1 MRKKQ
6 VKSDSGLNNKRT
18 DTSRWSR
25 QTDIHVATDYRQFL
39 GFCSII
45 VEVSI
50 LLQSHAMSLCT
61 NHPVTQ
67 CQIPEEWRPL
77 LAKVKCK
84 EIVEA
89 GFKRREL

>member
-1 MRKKQ
+1 M
-6 VKSDSGLNNKRT
+6 V
-18 DTSRWSR
+18 
-25 QTDIHVATDYRQFL
+25 QTHTHVVTDYRQFL
-39 GFCSII
+39 GICSII

-50 LLQSHAMSLCT
+50 LLQSHAVSLCT

-77 LAKVKCK
+77 LAEVRCK

-89 GFKRREL
+89 GSESREL